1 MASVGSGGSPVG
13 HYVGKLSDRSH
24 SAKVSLLTQ
33 HPHRLVSTA
42 LNTMYQ
48 TTSRHE
54 QILCA
59 LEIVSSLTDDEL
71 REYKEDIKPA
81 HQRLSHRSRSLDAMA
96 FLNKALEGFPIV
108 EAFLHDQ
115 GDLTPI
121 ILRADYGSG
130 DTNPMSAFIT
140 GSTGNDP
147 QKWLLRALA
156 RRSTVRSMLEQQ
168 ANTMAFLRANRLPN
182 TTTVANSIGDS
193 TKPDQLEKS
202 LGGSGIWLILMPV
215 LSLFTHVPQAE
226 ITVISQLLLYDE
238 RFHSLRRAV
247 LTWSRCFDRCQ
258 ALFDLQI
265 RM

>member
-1 MASVGSGGSPVG
+1 MG
-13 HYVGKLSDRSH
+13 HYVGKLSDGSL
-24 SAKVSLLTQ
+24 SAKVSLFAILTQ
-33 HPHRLVSTA
+33 HPHRSVSTA
-42 LNTMYQ
+42 VNTMYQ
-48 TTSRHE
+48 ATSRHE
-54 QILCA
+54 QILYA

-71 REYKEDIKPA
+71 QEYKENIKPA
-81 HQRLSHRSRSLDAMA
+81 HQRLSRRSRSLDAMA
-96 FLNKALEGFPIV
+96 FLDKALEEFPSV
-108 EAFLHDQ
+108 EAFLYDQ

-130 DTNPMSAFIT
+130 DTNPASAFIT

-156 RRSTVRSMLEQQ
+156 RRSIVRSIREQQ
-168 ANTMAFLRANRLPN
+168 TNTMAFLRANRLPK
-182 TTTVANSIGDS
+182 TATVANSIGDS
-193 TKPDQLEKS
+193 TKPDQLERS

-215 LSLFTHVPQAE
+215 FSLFRHVPQPE

-238 RFHSLRRAV
+238 RFYSLRRAA

-265 RM
+265 SM

>member
-1 MASVGSGGSPVG
+1 
-13 HYVGKLSDRSH
+13 
-24 SAKVSLLTQ
+24 
-33 HPHRLVSTA
+33 
-42 LNTMYQ
+42 MYQ
-48 TTSRHE
+48 ATSRHE
-54 QILCA
+54 QILYA

-71 REYKEDIKPA
+71 REYRENIKPA
-81 HQRLSHRSRSLDAMA
+81 HQRLSRRSRSLDAMD
-96 FLNKALEGFPIV
+96 FLDKALEEFPSV
-108 EAFLHDQ
+108 EAFLYDQ

-130 DTNPMSAFIT
+130 DTNPASAFIT
-140 GSTGNDP
+140 GSSCNDP

-156 RRSTVRSMLEQQ
+156 RRSIVRSIYEQQ
-168 ANTMAFLRANRLPN
+168 TNTMAFIRANRLPN
-182 TTTVANSIGDS
+182 TTTVANSIGDG

-215 LSLFTHVPQAE
+215 LSLFRHVPQPE

-238 RFHSLRRAV
+238 RFYSLRRAA